1 MIQSLSISIF
11 PRWKCSNPID
21 VVIDSGPS
29 ASWASEPLRWRNFSE
44 WIRHPAF
51 DDGAGPPSL
60 CKDGS
65 LQDSVFKRLLG
76 GPARSEG
83 KTNPKRLECDEGRR
97 SARPTIWLAWAGEA
111 PALQFPVSE
120 GAFCPAGWG
129 KGGTGRWRAGSKRAG
144 GNTAR
149 GRAGS
154 KSDPI
159 TSTIGAGGRAG
170 GVAGV
175 ADADYHT
182 ARVLRS
188 ATLSHAENWIR

>member
-29 ASWASEPLRWRNFSE
+29 ASWATNRSARQFFG
-44 WIRHPAF
+44 IGHPAF

-120 GAFCPAGWG
+120 GSLLPCRLGQGRNRQMAGRVQA
-129 KGGTGRWRAGSKRAG
+129 GRRQHGPRAGRLQIRSDYEYAWSRR
-144 GNTAR
+144 TSRRSCR
-149 GRAGS
+149 GR
-154 KSDPI
+154 
-159 TSTIGAGGRAG
+159 RC
-170 GVAGV
+170 
-175 ADADYHT
+175 
-182 ARVLRS
+182 
-188 ATLSHAENWIR
+188 